1 MSHHMK
7 VFKAIAI
14 LSLLLS
20 FTSAHF
26 RVQKLDVF
34 VIPESKIVCPGTK
47 YSAEVFAYGAKVKSI
62 KCWGVDLKVEGNK
75 AILAFTATPSG
86 SYNKDGLAEKRYKIS
101 VESSDG
107 EFAEKEITYYVTKP
121 VITIHGSTVRCLF
134 KGVSTDLNINVPA
147 LGTSYN
153 PVFEAHGATIDKQAS
168 GIVTIIPNEDHV
180 KLTVKSN
187 GNTVGTESFIGIN
200 IPSPRVEIIKSDQT
214 EVNLLDGE
222 NISDIAALKIQV
234 LADPEFKRMYPLDA
248 YYKSD
253 SVQIIL
259 KRNWKELA
267 RTADINEI
275 NSLLSKANAG
285 DCLTIVVSGIKR
297 RTSRGS
303 YELLPG
309 NYIHNIPLK

>member
-1 MSHHMK
+1 MK
-7 VFKAIAI
+7 ILKAVAI

-20 FTSAHF
+20 ITSAHF
-26 RVQKLDVF
+26 RAQKLDVF

-47 YSAEVFAYGAKVKSI
+47 YSAEIFALGANVKSI

-75 AILAFTATPSG
+75 ANLAFTATPSG

-107 EFAEKEITYYVTKP
+107 AIAEKEITYYVTKP
-121 VITIHGSTVRCLF
+121 VITIHGAAVRGLY

-147 LGTSYN
+147 LGITYN
-153 PVFEAHGATIDKQAS
+153 PAFEAHGATIDKQAS
-168 GIVTIIPNEDHV
+168 GIVTIIPNEDLI

-200 IPSPRVEIIKSDQT
+200 IPSPRVAIIKSDQT

-222 NISDIAALKIQV
+222 NISDIATFKIQV
-234 LADPEFKRMYPLDA
+234 LADPEFKKMHPFDA
-248 YYKSD
+248 YYKKD

-267 RTADINEI
+267 RTADVNEVI
-275 NSLLSKANAG
+275 SLLSKAKPG
-285 DCLTIVVSGIKR
+285 DCLTIVLSGIKR

-303 YELLPG
+303 YELLPA
-309 NYIHNIPLK
+309 NYVYNIPLK